1 MSEIDAIYQIW
12 KREIIRYFRDKYRL
26 AGSIF
31 QPILFLLILGSGFS
45 FVKIGDLNYQK
56 FLFPGIVAMSL
67 VGISLTA
74 GISVIWDREFGFF
87 KEIEVSPI
95 SRLSI
100 FLGKAFGG
108 CTIALIQGIIIA
120 SLSFIIGLNLPPII
134 FLKIIPIMILISFS
148 MVSLGLII
156 SSYVETFESFGVIMN
171 FIVFPLNF
179 LSGIFYPVTQVPEWL
194 KIITHLNPLSY
205 GVDLMRYAIID
216 KSFMN
221 PVLDVLIVI
230 LFCILAAFI
239 GVLSFNRK
247 K

>member
-1 MSEIDAIYQIW
+1 MSDLEGIYQIW

-45 FVKIGDLNYQK
+45 FVKIGDLDYQK

-108 CTIALIQGIIIA
+108 CTIALIQGIIIS
-120 SLSFIIGLNLPPII
+120 SLSFLIGMNLNFVI
-134 FLKIIPIMILISFS
+134 FLKMLPVMILISFS

-156 SSYVETFESFGVIMN
+156 SAYVETFESFGVIMN

-179 LSGIFYPVTQVPEWL
+179 LSGIFYPITQVPEWL
-194 KIITHLNPLSY
+194 KIITQLNPLSY
-205 GVDLMRYAIID
+205 GVDLMRYTIIG
-216 KSFMN
+216 KSFIN
-221 PVLDVLIVI
+221 PILDIFIVL
-230 LFCILAAFI
+230 LFCTLTVFV